1 MKFDYLTLRLIRHF
15 MPRPAVH
22 FLLRYNLIIQPG
34 FETREPKERIENYR
48 QILERSGRSFRSQS
62 ILNFGYGGNFAL
74 ACGLLEAG
82 ASHVT
87 LLDKFA
93 PPENFFNRQLLPRY
107 EQYLTITNGKVLP
120 RSGFIELLQADLFDL
135 AAQSK
140 PPEFDIVLSSSVYE
154 HLDQV
159 ERITQALAAL
169 TKLDG
174 CQIHFIDLR
183 DHYFKY
189 PFEMLAYSESAWQK
203 WLNPGS
209 NLNRYRY
216 TDYKQAFQNHFKEVR
231 LEVLERD
238 LEKFERARQQIRPE
252 FLTGDPA
259 IDAVTLLQ
267 VYAAGPIQT
276 QPANAPARLLTQVG
290 EGL

>member
-1 MKFDYLTLRLIRHF
+1 
-15 MPRPAVH
+15 
-22 FLLRYNLIIQPG
+22 
-34 FETREPKERIENYR
+34 
-48 QILERSGRSFRSQS
+48 
-62 ILNFGYGGNFAL
+62 
-74 ACGLLEAG
+74 
-82 ASHVT
+82 
-87 LLDKFA
+87 
-93 PPENFFNRQLLPRY
+93 
-107 EQYLTITNGKVLP
+107 
-120 RSGFIELLQADLFDL
+120 
-135 AAQSK
+135 
-140 PPEFDIVLSSSVYE
+140 VYE

-159 ERITQALAAL
+159 ERITQALATL
-169 TKLDG
+169 TKPTG
-174 CQIHFIDLR
+174 CQVHFIDLR